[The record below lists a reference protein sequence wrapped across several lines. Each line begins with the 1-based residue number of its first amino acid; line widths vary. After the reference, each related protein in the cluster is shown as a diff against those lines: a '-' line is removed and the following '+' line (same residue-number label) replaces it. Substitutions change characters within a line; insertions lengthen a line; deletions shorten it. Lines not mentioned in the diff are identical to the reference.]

1 MLQTWKNW
9 CWKLTISGA
18 IIALSGN
25 SGFAQSQIVPDS
37 TLGAESSVVTPN
49 VLINGLPG
57 EQIDGGAKRGAN
69 LFHSFDEF
77 SIPTGSA
84 AYFNNTA
91 DIQNIISRVTGG
103 SISNIDGLLRANHT
117 ANLFL
122 LNPNGIIFGPNATL
136 AIGGSFVAS
145 TASSL
150 RFADQ
155 TQFSATQPQATPL
168 LTVSVPVGLQ
178 FGGRVGSIVNQ
189 SVAVNSSGIPGLQV
203 DTGKTLAL
211 VGGNVE
217 LPGSNLTA
225 EAGRIELGSVAG
237 SSLVSLTP
245 TKQGWTL
252 GYEGVGKNFRDITL
266 SQGAVVDVSGAS
278 SGDIQMQGRRVS
290 IRDGSQLSAV
300 NSGSRSGGN
309 VTVSASD
316 SVELSG
322 SLTIGDAVY
331 VSSLSTITQGAGT
344 AGNISIT
351 TRKLLLQNG
360 AQVSTTT
367 TSLGQGGTLQVNASD
382 SVELIATEPTGQFA
396 SSLLTRTLDAGNAG
410 TLSIKTGRLI
420 VRDGAN
426 ASVSSEGSGAAG
438 NLEVTAR
445 SILLDNGAALRASS
459 EKSGAAGNLEVTA
472 RSILLDNGAA
482 LSADSS
488 SGKEG
493 QINLQVKDL
502 LVLRHNSRIS
512 TIAGSESTGG
522 IGGNITI
529 KNPFIVA
536 VASENSDI
544 LANAFQGPGGNAQ
557 IMAQEIF
564 GTQIRRTPTPES
576 DITASGSIELETP
589 TFIDPS
595 RGIVTLPAE
604 LVDVAGLITPGCS
617 VGGGGGGTTS
627 EFIVTG
633 RGGLPPTPREA
644 LASEPALADLGTL
657 VQGQEN
663 ANRAA
668 TSTNSTSSQPVP
680 LVEAQGWVIGSN
692 GEVVLTAQAPTVT
705 AHSPWLT
712 PTTCH
717 GS

>member
-1 MLQTWKNW
+1 MLQTCKNW

-25 SGFAQSQIVPDS
+25 SAFAQSQIVPDS

-103 SISNIDGLLRANHT
+103 SISSIDGLLRANHT

-145 TASSL
+145 TANSL

-245 TKQGWTL
+245 TAQGWTL

-266 SQGAVVDVSGAS
+266 SQGAVVDVSGAG
-278 SGDIQMQGRRVS
+278 SGDIQVQGRRVS

-331 VSSLSTITQGAGT
+331 LSSLSTITQGAGT

-367 TSLGQGGTLQVNASD
+367 TSSGQGGTLQVNASD

-396 SSLLTRTLDAGNAG
+396 SSLLTQTLGAGNAG
-410 TLSIKTGRLI
+410 TLSIKAGRLI
-420 VRDGAN
+420 VRDGAK

-438 NLEVTAR
+438 NLDVEAR
-445 SILLDNGAALRASS
+445 SILLDNGAALR
-459 EKSGAAGNLEVTA
+459 
-472 RSILLDNGAA
+472 
-482 LSADSS
+482 ADSS

-512 TIAGSESTGG
+512 TLAGSESTGG
-522 IGGNITI
+522 IGGNIII

-668 TSTNSTSSQPVP
+668 TSTNSTSSQPAP